1 MGISARAAASAA
13 AGVDSRPGIPG
24 AVTLNVKVS
33 SVEPGEDEMG
43 NVGSSRSASWLI
55 KSTLRIVALLITWS
69 LAGVVIALLTA
80 VAGLFLYVSSL
91 PWEWARIL
99 LAVAFIL
106 LVVSLFAFI
115 KPRWKAVGLFAG
127 LFALVYLW
135 YALIPASN
143 DRDWLPDVASVA
155 SVDFDGDRVTI
166 HNVRNFRYRSEE
178 DYDEVWET
186 RVYDLSTIRSLDL
199 YFSYWG
205 PRDIAHT
212 MLSFGFENGDYL
224 ALSVETRKE
233 VGETYDALRSFFKQF
248 ELIYILGDERD
259 LIALRTNTRLEDTYL
274 FPMPMP
280 PENRRALLVDILKRA
295 DKLGR
300 EPAYYATIK
309 NNCTTALLGHI
320 NKVAERPVRFSFKL
334 LLNGYIPELA
344 YERGNLPTDAPFEEV
359 MQRYAISA
367 KAREGGLGP
376 GYSESIREGIE
387 LIPRSPAGL

>member
-1 MGISARAAASAA
+1 MAHH
-13 AGVDSRPGIPG
+13 RP
-24 AVTLNVKVS
+24 
-33 SVEPGEDEMG
+33 
-43 NVGSSRSASWLI
+43 
-55 KSTLRIVALLITWS
+55 LRTVALLITWS
-69 LAGVVIALLTA
+69 VAGVVIMLLTA

-91 PWEWARIL
+91 PWAWARVL

-106 LVVSLFAFI
+106 LVGGLFVFI
-115 KPRWKAVGLFAG
+115 KSRWKSALLFIG

-143 DRDWLPDVASVA
+143 DREWLPDVARVA
-155 SVDFDGDRVTI
+155 FVDFDGDRVTI
-166 HNVRNFRYRSEE
+166 DNVRSFRYRSEH
-178 DYDEVWET
+178 DYDEVWES
-186 RVYDLSTIRSLDL
+186 RVYVLSTVRSVEL

-212 MLSFGFENGDYL
+212 MFSFGFENGDYL

-233 VGETYDALRSFFKQF
+233 VGETYDPLRSFFKQF

-280 PENRRALLVDILKRA
+280 PETGRALLVDILKRA
-295 DKLGR
+295 DELGR
-300 EPAYYATIK
+300 EPAYYATIEH
-309 NNCTTALLGHI
+309 NCTTSLLSHL
-320 NKVAERPVRFSFKL
+320 NNVEERPVRFSLKL

-367 KAREGGLGP
+367 KAREAGVGP
-376 GYSESIREGIE
+376 EFSESIREGIKPF
-387 LIPRSPAGL
+387 PRGPDGL